1 MRKSFSCVLTTMLLS
16 VNLLL
21 LSCQKDKPIDQPN
34 PNPNPGTNTNA
45 LLVNPQ
51 QGNPITTGTINN
63 FTFVSKDTN
72 VALIIGNNASGK
84 LYAIDIKDNDATQA
98 TQNAI
103 TNIPGFKA
111 KIAQFMGIAANQ
123 IAIMDMAVNPISKAV
138 YVLVKNNTSNAAGL
152 FKVINGTTIVPVN
165 LSDVSYAAITFS
177 TNNSVVLQDMTWGEN
192 ELYVSIGNG
201 GLNAEVGK
209 MSIPFTHNS
218 SLTKKNTT
226 VFTHGDYSTNAPLE
240 KMVYGKVKGEGRLM
254 GVTVCAPGFSV
265 KTSALNTTGALDV
278 KEYFDLMGGQPQ
290 KVVSVTQGTNT
301 YLVELHNE
309 SPFLV
314 RIGEK
319 FIDETQPSN
328 MNSKKLFSLDRV
340 TYAKVRTTGLTDDDI
355 KIYTGVY
362 YIMAKYNETQVLV
375 VDNTD
380 QLKLITL

>member
-1 MRKSFSCVLTTMLLS
+1 MLKSFSYLLTAILLLT
-16 VNLLL
+16 NLLL
-21 LSCQKDKPIDQPN
+21 LSCQKEKPVNQ

-45 LLVNPQ
+45 LLANPQ
-51 QGNPITTGTINN
+51 QGKPITTGTINN

-72 VALIIGNNASGK
+72 VVLIIGNNASGK

-103 TNIPGFKA
+103 TNIPSFKA
-111 KIAQFMGIAANQ
+111 KIAQFMGITNLNQ
-123 IAIMDMAVNPISKAV
+123 IAIMDMEVNPISKAV

-152 FKVINGTTIVPVN
+152 FKVIGGTTIVPVN
-165 LSDVSYAAITFS
+165 LSNVSYAAITFS
-177 TNNSVVLQDMTWGEN
+177 TNNKLIQDMTWGEN
-192 ELYVSIGNG
+192 ELYVSMGGNWANLLDG
-201 GLNAEVGK
+201 EVGK
-209 MSIPFTHNS
+209 ISIPFTHNS

-226 VFTHGDYSTNAPLE
+226 VFTHGRYNTKAPLE
-240 KMVYGKVKGEGRLM
+240 KMVYGKVKNEGRLM
-254 GVTVCAPGFSV
+254 GVTTCAPGYSF

-290 KVVSVTQGTNT
+290 KVISVTQGTST
-301 YLVELHNE
+301 YLVELHSE
-309 SPFLV
+309 PPFLV

-328 MNSKKLFSLDRV
+328 DRSTSLFDP
-340 TYAKVRTTGLTDDDI
+340 TTFPKVRTTGLTDNDI
-355 KIYTGVY
+355 KIYTDVCY
-362 YIMAKYNETQVLV
+362 VMAKYSENKVLV